1 MAVRSTC
8 RALGVTI
15 AFALLMAVAV
25 RSQQPPPTIPTVT
38 LPITPAPQTP
48 PPQTFKSGVE
58 LMTVDVQ
65 VVDKKGQPI
74 TGLKPE
80 QFEVTID
87 GKKRQVISAQL
98 IDAATGTPH
107 PSNPPNADTTLVSTS
122 RPISPGNLY
131 VLAIDQGS
139 FRATNAPAAQHVIK
153 EFIKRLSLND
163 YLGLVAFPQPGIVI
177 DPTRERAPLNAAVS
191 KIVGFTSLTQRPK
204 YQFTISDAIDVS
216 ARDREA
222 LAQVVERNC
231 QPGDLY
237 CPRDIEMEM
246 TSAISTLEAQA
257 VRSLDGLRGV
267 VEMMRTLEG
276 RKTLVVAS
284 AGIPTGD
291 RTGARLYLR
300 TNASDIGKQAAASGI
315 LLYTLHLNT
324 SFLDAF
330 SAEGIPVSQTLMRET
345 AVYAR
350 GLDLF
355 NGSAGGTFI
364 EVNTGPDFAVERLL
378 RETSSYYLLAVK
390 PEPADQ
396 DGKGHTINVKVNQR
410 DSNVRSRKTMIFPKS
425 TTKPVS

>member
-1 MAVRSTC
+1 MTVRSAS
-8 RALGVTI
+8 RSLGVT
-15 AFALLMAVAV
+15 LAVAV
-25 RSQQPPPTIPTVT
+25 LMVVAARSQQPPPTIPTVT
-38 LPITPAPQTP
+38 LPLTPAPQTQ

-58 LMTVDVQ
+58 LVTVDVQ

-87 GKKRQVISAQL
+87 GKKRQVISLQL

-107 PSNPPNADTTLVSTS
+107 PSTPPNADTTLVSTS
-122 RPISPGNLY
+122 RPINPGNLY

-139 FRATNAPAAQHVIK
+139 FRATNAPAAQHVIT
-153 EFIKRLSLND
+153 EFIKRLTLND
-163 YLGLVAFPQPGIVI
+163 YLGLVAFPQPGIVL
-177 DPTRERAPLNAAVS
+177 DPTRERAPLTAAVS

-204 YQFTISDAIDVS
+204 YQFSISDAIDVS

-222 LAQVVERNC
+222 LKQVIDRNC
-231 QPGDLY
+231 QPGDRF
-237 CPRDIEMEM
+237 CPTEVEMEM
-246 TSAISTLEAQA
+246 TSAISTLEAQG

-276 RKTLVVAS
+276 RKTLVVVS

-300 TNASDIGKQAAASGI
+300 TNASELGKRAAESGI

-355 NGSAGGTFI
+355 NGSAGGAFI

-390 PEPADQ
+390 PEPDDQ

-410 DSNVRSRKTMIFPKS
+410 DSNVRSRKTVIFPKKS
-425 TTKPVS
+425 TN